1 MNNDE
6 FKESMLDLMA
16 LVHNEQK
23 KQSNL
28 LEQLMVVSVDSS
40 SEITTVRSRLIEQAS
55 RHGTEIHE
63 HEKAIL
69 DHEARLFR
77 VERKLD
83 DDLGRIAVDA
93 E

>member
-1 MNNDE
+1 MTNDE
-6 FKESMLDLMA
+6 FKEAMLDLMA
-16 LVHNEQK
+16 LVHGEQK
-23 KQSNL
+23 KQNNL
-28 LEQLMVVSVDSS
+28 LEQLMVVSVDSNA
-40 SEITTVRSRLIEQAS
+40 EITTVRSRLIEQAS

-83 DDLGRIAVDA
+83 DDHGPIAIEA